1 MLKKITILLYLL
13 IHISVFSQN
22 IKKEIYESENYSIE
36 VPDTWKSTND
46 DGIVNLYPTNEI
58 GAITISEYHD
68 FKLPK
73 TDIKNFILSL
83 THSQEEEDK
92 VKSSS
97 SKKGYTQYFYE
108 NFDEHQNLYWVTK
121 VFHKNN
127 NLYII
132 SINCEKKYWN
142 GNYMKMFIES
152 FDSFKI
158 KK

>member
-1 MLKKITILLYLL
+1 MLKKITILVYFFLSFSIY
-13 IHISVFSQN
+13 SQN
-22 IKKEIYESENYSIE
+22 LKKGIYETENYTID

-46 DGIVNLYPTNEI
+46 DGIVNVYPTNEI

-68 FKLPK
+68 FILPK
-73 TDIKNFILSL
+73 TDIKNFVLSL
-83 THSQEEEDK
+83 SHSKEEVDK
-92 VKSSS
+92 VNSSS

-108 NFDEHQNLYWVTK
+108 YFDDHQNLFWITK

-142 GNYMKMFIES
+142 GNYMKIFNET